1 MSASPRRPPAEA
13 RMHAPLLDGGLVARH
28 QIAAVVATGADFSTM
43 VLLVELIGFSAP
55 LAALCSAL
63 AGGGVNFAISR
74 TWAFRHRH
82 GGTFGSQA
90 LRYAA
95 VSSCGAHFNT
105 KPCILSHKSVRVNRV
120 GSRDPERVTASR
132 RWPDDV
138 AHRQRVASTRRRRG
152 RVTSCGQAF
161 SMTRDT
167 VHDFVFDRG
176 RQALISTRSPIL
188 AVPSSSCA

>member
-43 VLLVELIGFSAP
+43 VLLVELLGFSAP

-95 VSSCGAHFNT
+95 VSSCGALLNGA
-105 KPCILSHKSVRVNRV
+105 LLALVLRVVSVPYPLARAGVAIAV
-120 GSRDPERVTASR
+120 GLLHTYPL
-132 RWPDDV
+132 
-138 AHRQRVASTRRRRG
+138 HTR
-152 RVTSCGQAF
+152 
-161 SMTRDT
+161 
-167 VHDFVFDRG
+167 FVFRVEAEDPRLQEDA
-176 RQALISTRSPIL
+176 RAS
-188 AVPSSSCA
+188 